1 MVVAN
6 RESTFPP
13 YKYAPDKM
21 LSMTNLRQRARISSQ
36 QEQPKLDAK
45 ILRMLARRKPRS
57 FQLSAGNNSIAGL
70 FLLAVSLLFWRNSSQ
85 HGLNINPLTKD
96 VDWDARREE
105 VKEAFVTSW
114 DAYSKNAWG

>member
-1 MVVAN
+1 
-6 RESTFPP
+6 
-13 YKYAPDKM
+13 M
-21 LSMTNLRQRARISSQ
+21 LKFYECWRAENLDPSNSQ
-36 QEQPKLDAK
+36 QETP
-45 ILRMLARRKPRS
+45 P
-57 FQLSAGNNSIAGL
+57 IAGL